1 MTNRPRGKWSDPG
14 VPHRGWT
21 CVDFEDLEDL
31 SGICGM
37 CESQEIRYVHY
48 MRHPR
53 YGELI
58 GAGCECAAKM
68 SEDYEAA
75 HAAAKSRERF
85 AKNRAKRRATWLTR
99 NWKTSTKGNSYLKAD
114 GFVIV
119 IFQKGLQWSAVIEDK
134 VSEKKRFSQRSFKTE
149 DEAKLAA
156 FDGMT
161 KLKADWRKTPT

>member
-1 MTNRPRGKWSDPG
+1 MTSRPRGKWSDPG
-14 VPHRGWT
+14 VPHKGWT

-48 MRHPR
+48 MQHPR
-53 YGELI
+53 LQGLI
-58 GAGCECAAKM
+58 GAGCECAARM
-68 SEDYEAA
+68 SEDYEGAQN
-75 HAAAKSRERF
+75 RERF

-99 NWKTSTKGNSYLKAD
+99 NWKTSAKGNAYLKAD
-114 GFVIV
+114 GFLIV
-119 IFQKGLQWSAVIEDK
+119 IFEKGAQWSAVIEDK

-161 KLKADWRKTPT
+161 KLKAEWRKTPI

>member
-1 MTNRPRGKWSDPG
+1 MTSRPRGKWSDAG
-14 VPHRGWT
+14 VPHKGWT

-48 MRHPR
+48 MQHARFD
-53 YGELI
+53 GLI
-58 GAGCECAAKM
+58 GAGCECAARM
-68 SEDYEAA
+68 SEDYEGAQ
-75 HAAAKSRERF
+75 SRERF

-99 NWKTSTKGNSYLKAD
+99 NWKTSIKGNSYLKAD

-119 IFQKGLQWSAVIEDK
+119 IFQKGSQWSAVIEDK
-134 VSEKKRFSQRSFKTE
+134 VSEKKRFSQRSFNTE

-161 KLKADWRKTPT
+161 KLKAEWRKPSN